1 MAEFCLMWLGE
12 KQHLSIKLASSFQ
25 WTYYILQRV
34 DVIELG
40 RKDHCLGSRPKERK
54 GSMLSHPL
62 SRVSQLTNQPLSFDG
77 SPRQQVRILT
87 QRSSS

>member
-1 MAEFCLMWLGE
+1 MAELFLMWLGE
-12 KQHLSIKLASSFQ
+12 KQHLSIKLALLLLLSSGHTTFYRGESQ
-25 WTYYILQRV
+25 
-34 DVIELG
+34 LG

-54 GSMLSHPL
+54 GSTSFPL